1 MYSMTGYGKGIYE
14 NNGKKVTVELKTVN
28 HRFLD
33 WGLKFPKT
41 FLFLEDD
48 FKARVKSRIQRGH
61 VDMYLSYDQTES
73 AKGGYKVDVELAKS
87 YIKAAEELSVA
98 TGLQNDL
105 TLTALLKTPDVV
117 TRAED
122 EENEELLREITMN
135 ALDEALDNLIIAR
148 GKEGEAIKADF
159 ILKLDNMQA
168 SLDEIKKY
176 APDVTREYR
185 DKLHARIEEA
195 VAGVVDEVRLAT
207 EVALFAD
214 KCCIDEEITR
224 LGAHIEL
231 ARKLINEN
239 RPIGRDLDFRIQ
251 EMNRETNTISSKAN
265 YLGITAE
272 VLKLKNEIEKLRE
285 QAQNVE

>member
-14 NNGKKVTVELKTVN
+14 KNGKKVTIEIKTVN

-41 FLFLEDD
+41 FLFLEDE
-48 FKARVKSRIQRGH
+48 FKSAVKSKIQRGH
-61 VDMYLSYDQTES
+61 VDLYLSYDQTEC
-73 AKGGYKVDVELAKS
+73 AKGGFKADIELAKN
-87 YIKAAEELSVA
+87 YLKVANELAEA
-98 TGLQNDL
+98 TGVQNDL
-105 TLTALLKTPDVV
+105 TLSSLLKTPDVI

-122 EENEELLREITMN
+122 EEDEELLKEITMT
-135 ALDEALDNLIIAR
+135 ALSQALDNLLIAR
-148 GKEGEAIKADF
+148 GKEGEAIKNDF
-159 ILKLDNMQA
+159 KLKLDNMQA

-176 APDVTREYR
+176 APVVTAEYR
-185 DKLHARIEEA
+185 EKLNARIDEA
-195 VAGVVDEVRLAT
+195 VAGVVDQVRLAT

-231 ARKLINEN
+231 ARKLIEED
-239 RPIGRDLDFRIQ
+239 RPTGRDLDFRIQ

-285 QAQNVE
+285 QTQNVE

>member
-14 NNGKKVTVELKTVN
+14 KDGKKVTVELKTVN

-48 FKARVKSRIQRGH
+48 FKAIIKSRIQRGH
-61 VDMYLSYDQTES
+61 IDMYLSYDQTEC
-73 AKGGYKVDVELAKS
+73 AKGGFKADADLAKN
-87 YIKAAEELSVA
+87 YVEVAENLANSL
-98 TGLQNDL
+98 GLQNDL
-105 TLTALLKTPDVV
+105 TLTSLLRVPDVV
-117 TRAED
+117 VRAENKED
-122 EENEELLREITMN
+122 EELLKEITMK
-135 ALDEALDNLIIAR
+135 ALDEALDNLLVAR
-148 GKEGEAIKADF
+148 AKEGEAIKKDF
-159 ILKLDNMQA
+159 ISKLDNMQA
-168 SLDEIKKY
+168 SLDAIKAY
-176 APDVTREYR
+176 APEVTADYRE
-185 DKLHARIEEA
+185 KLSARISDA
-195 VAGVVDEVRLAT
+195 VNGVVDEVRLAT
-207 EVALFAD
+207 EIAIFAD

-224 LGAHIEL
+224 LGAHIDL
-231 ARKLINEN
+231 ARKLMTET

-265 YLGITAE
+265 YLKITAE

>member
-14 NNGKKVTVELKTVN
+14 KDGKKVTVELKTVN

-48 FKARVKSRIQRGH
+48 FKAKIKSRIQRGH
-61 VDMYLSYDQTES
+61 VDMYLSYDQTEC
-73 AKGGYKVDVELAKS
+73 AKGGFKADADLAKN
-87 YIKAAEELSVA
+87 YVEVAENLANSL
-98 TGLQNDL
+98 GLQNDL
-105 TLTALLKTPDVV
+105 TLTSLLRVPDVV
-117 TRAED
+117 VRAENEED
-122 EENEELLREITMN
+122 EELLKEITMK
-135 ALDEALDNLIIAR
+135 ALDEALDNLLVAR
-148 GKEGEAIKADF
+148 AKEGEAIKKDF
-159 ILKLDNMQA
+159 ISKLDNMQA
-168 SLDEIKKY
+168 SLDAIKAY
-176 APDVTREYR
+176 APEVTADYRE
-185 DKLHARIEEA
+185 KLSARISDA
-195 VAGVVDEVRLAT
+195 VNGVVDEVRLAT
-207 EVALFAD
+207 EIAIFAD

-224 LGAHIEL
+224 LGAHIDL
-231 ARKLINEN
+231 ARKLMTET

-265 YLGITAE
+265 YLKITAE

>member
-14 NNGKKVTVELKTVN
+14 QNGKKVTVELKTVN

-33 WGLKFPKT
+33 WCLKFPKT

-48 FKARVKSRIQRGH
+48 FKASVKSRIQRGH
-61 VDMYLSYDQTES
+61 IEMYLSYDQSEN
-73 AKGGYKVDVELAKS
+73 AKGGFKVDVELAKT
-87 YIKAAEELSVA
+87 YLKVADELANA

-105 TLTALLKTPDVV
+105 TLTALLKTPDIV

-122 EENEELLREITMN
+122 EENEEILREITMN
-135 ALDEALDNLIIAR
+135 ALTEALDNLLIAR
-148 GKEGEAIKADF
+148 GKEGDAIKKDF
-159 ILKLDNMQA
+159 EKKLDNMQA
-168 SLDEIKKY
+168 SLDAIKEY
-176 APDVTREYR
+176 APEVTKDYRE
-185 DKLHARIEEA
+185 KLHARIEDA